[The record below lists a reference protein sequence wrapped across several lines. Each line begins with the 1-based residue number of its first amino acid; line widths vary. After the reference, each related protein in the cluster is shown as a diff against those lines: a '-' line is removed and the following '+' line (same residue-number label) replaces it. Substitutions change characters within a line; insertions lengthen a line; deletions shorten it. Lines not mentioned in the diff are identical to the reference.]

1 MGTPAT
7 KACHNCRRR
16 RLKCDRAVPSCAKC
30 FLTGQECLGYGKL
43 FLWNQ
48 GVASRGKMMGK
59 TFPVPGS
66 ESGSVSVS
74 LPEPHGQKK
83 EATTVPSQD
92 ELVYTGP
99 GFSVSGLLLDP
110 LYQSLDES
118 SRRYLFHFA
127 TSVCSDLAIAD
138 ATEANPFRRLV
149 PLCRD
154 YPILQH
160 AINAAGALHIS
171 CLHRRTRDPCDADRP
186 VQPRHTFASDPTDP
200 SSRALIDALLA
211 KQRALALLRQALE
224 DVSTIDVDLSIAVV
238 HLFII
243 FELLSPGGD
252 EWRAH
257 VQGALRLISYL
268 QTLTPRRASPAALIR
283 DTVTSDCLTW
293 YILGSTLMKTTTL
306 SDPFLL
312 SGDIFASLTRAETT
326 SYISLPTT
334 LLHILFR
341 ACELSNLV
349 SVSTML
355 TDPNTDYSGILS
367 QAHALLQMTKAFD
380 AHAWAFSLERSSD
393 SARTLSRI
401 HTALAHQNAL
411 LTYICRSVDS
421 IVSPT
426 ALGEST
432 ETLVTNIVT
441 HLSFVGS
448 TDPVFVATTWPTFI
462 AGAET
467 DNPVYRRW
475 AVDRLAEFWSLM
487 PWGYVRT
494 AIEAME
500 TTWRLRDEAGARGRA
515 GGGLKRE
522 SWIQQLKEL
531 EKYWLIA

>member
-1 MGTPAT
+1 MGTPAS

-16 RLKCDRAVPSCAKC
+16 RLKCDRAVPSCGKC

-48 GVASRGKMMGK
+48 GVASRGRMMGK
-59 TFPVPGS
+59 TYPAPA
-66 ESGSVSVS
+66 
-74 LPEPHGQKK
+74 PEPKSVPDGQKK
-83 EATTVPSQD
+83 EPTSLPRAQD
-92 ELVYTGP
+92 SALVYAEP
-99 GFSVSGLLLDP
+99 AFSVRGSLLDP
-110 LYQSLDES
+110 LYESLDEK
-118 SRRYLFHFA
+118 SRRYLYHFV

-138 ATEANPFRRLV
+138 ATDANPFRRLV

-154 YPILQH
+154 YPILRY

-171 CLHRRTRDPCDADRP
+171 CLHRRSGDPSVPART
-186 VQPRHTFASDPTDP
+186 VQPRPTFASSQPDA
-200 SSRALIDALLA
+200 SSRALIDALSA
-211 KQRALALLRQALE
+211 KQKALVLLRQALE

-252 EWRAH
+252 EWCAH

-268 QTLTPRRASPAALIR
+268 QRLAPRCASPAALIR

-293 YILGSTLMKTTTL
+293 YILGATLMKTNTL
-306 SDPFLL
+306 SDPFLFP
-312 SGDIFASLTRAETT
+312 GDIFAALTRAEST

-334 LLHILFR
+334 LLRTLFK

-355 TDPNTDYSGILS
+355 NSPNTDYSDILS
-367 QAHALLQMTKAFD
+367 QAHTLLQTTKSFD
-380 AHAWAFSLERSSD
+380 AHAWALSLEGSSD
-393 SARTLSRI
+393 SSRALSRV

-421 IVSPT
+421 IASPT
-426 ALGEST
+426 ALGENT
-432 ETLVTNIVT
+432 DTLVTNIIT
-441 HLSFVGS
+441 HLSLVGS
-448 TDPVFVATTWPTFI
+448 TDPMFVATTWPTFI

-494 AIEAME
+494 AMEVME
-500 TTWRLRDEAGARGRA
+500 TTWRLRDEAGPRDKAE
-515 GGGLKRE
+515 GLVRRE
-522 SWIQQLKEL
+522 SWIQQLKGL
-531 EKYWLIA
+531 ERYWLIA

>member
-1 MGTPAT
+1 MGNPAS

-16 RLKCDRAVPSCAKC
+16 RLKCDRTVPSCAKC
-30 FLTGQECLGYGKL
+30 SLTGQECLGYGKL

-59 TFPVPGS
+59 TFPVP
-66 ESGSVSVS
+66 EPV
-74 LPEPHGQKK
+74 PEPGLVSRPDGQKK
-83 EATTVPSQD
+83 EATTVSSAQ
-92 ELVYTGP
+92 EVLIHTGP
-99 GFSVSGLLLDP
+99 SSSVSGPLLDP

-138 ATEANPFRRLV
+138 ATDANPFRRLV
-149 PLCRD
+149 PLCQD
-154 YPILQH
+154 YPILRH
-160 AINAAGALHIS
+160 AVNAAGALHIS
-171 CLHRRTRDPCDADRP
+171 CLHRRTGDPSSADRP
-186 VQPRHTFASDPTDP
+186 GQRWHTVASNPTDP
-200 SSRALIDALLA
+200 SSRALIDALSA
-211 KQRALALLRQALE
+211 KQRALVLLRQALE
-224 DVSTIDVDLSIAVV
+224 DVSTIDVDLSITVV

-268 QTLTPRRASPAALIR
+268 QTLAPRCASPAALIR

-312 SGDIFASLTRAETT
+312 PGDIFAALTRAETT

-334 LLHILFR
+334 LLRILFR

-355 TDPNTDYSGILS
+355 NDQNTDYSSILS
-367 QAHALLQMTKAFD
+367 QAHTLLQTTKSFD
-380 AHAWAFSLERSSD
+380 AHAWALSLERSPD

-401 HTALAHQNAL
+401 HAALAHQNAL

-421 IVSPT
+421 IASPA
-426 ALGEST
+426 ALGENT
-432 ETLVTNIVT
+432 ETLVTNIIT

-448 TDPVFVATTWPTFI
+448 TDPIFVATTWPTFI

-475 AVDRLAEFWSLM
+475 AVDRLAEFWRLM

-494 AIEAME
+494 AIEVME
-500 TTWRLRDEAGARGRA
+500 TTWRLRDEARARVRA
-515 GGGLKRE
+515 GEVLKRE

-531 EKYWLIA
+531 ERYWLIA